1 MVAASAGALNALWLR
16 YAGPDTSLSFSIML
30 DILLMVVIGGM
41 GTIYGALIGATIFIL
56 AQNYL
61 QALMGVASNAAAE
74 AGLPLL
80 PGLLHPD
87 RWLLWLGLLFIASV
101 YFFPAGVVG
110 RLRAGRAPL
119 PDSSPVSSTEKP
131 PMSFYDVSVP
141 AFLQILGS
149 LQGLLTKAE
158 AHCEAKKI
166 APEVLLGSRLYPD
179 MLPLSKQIQLAT
191 DFAMKGC
198 ARLTHSDVPSTPD
211 TEKTFAEL
219 KQRLANAVDYIKT
232 FKPAQFEGAD
242 VKDVSFP
249 VGPNNMTVKGQ
260 QFLAGFAFPNFYF
273 HAAIAH
279 GILRH
284 NGVEIG
290 KRDFLGA

>member
-1 MVAASAGALNALWLR
+1 
-16 YAGPDTSLSFSIML
+16 
-30 DILLMVVIGGM
+30 
-41 GTIYGALIGATIFIL
+41 
-56 AQNYL
+56 
-61 QALMGVASNAAAE
+61 
-74 AGLPLL
+74 
-80 PGLLHPD
+80 
-87 RWLLWLGLLFIASV
+87 
-101 YFFPAGVVG
+101 
-110 RLRAGRAPL
+110 
-119 PDSSPVSSTEKP
+119 
-131 PMSFYDVSVP
+131 MSFYNVSVP
-141 AFLQILGS
+141 AFLQTLGG
-149 LQGLLTKAE
+149 LQGILTKAE
-158 AHCEAKKI
+158 AHCEARKI

-211 TEKTFAEL
+211 TEKTFDEL
-219 KQRLANAVDYIKT
+219 QQRLAKAIDYVKT

-249 VGPNNMTVKGQ
+249 AGPDKTMTVKGQ
-260 QFLAGFAFPNFYF
+260 QFLTGFAFPNFYF
-273 HAAIAH
+273 HAATAH